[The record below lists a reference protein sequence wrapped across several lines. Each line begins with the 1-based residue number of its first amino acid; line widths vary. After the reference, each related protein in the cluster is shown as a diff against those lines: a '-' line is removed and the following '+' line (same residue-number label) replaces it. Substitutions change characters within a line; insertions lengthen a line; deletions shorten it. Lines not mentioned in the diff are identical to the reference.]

1 MIRKSDIELT
11 TPAHQPLKSL
21 IVIFWNSFG
30 GLIRSFWP
38 VLLYFFISSNNRNNW
53 LLIFGSA
60 GLALISF
67 FFGTLRYY
75 HFLYHVENNNLV
87 ISSGLFTRITKNIP
101 FERIQSIRL
110 EQKFIHRLLNLF
122 LVRIDTAGTSRE
134 EIEIPALD
142 YETASRLKEYIAIQN
157 RARARRRKELGLA
170 PAVEKESLVF
180 ELSLIDILKLG
191 ITANHIRNFFIIL
204 GVLFGISTQLGEFD
218 SQYRLDRWIEYAIDN
233 RGRFQFEWDYLLM
246 IPFIISISIIV
257 SIFFSLFTNYNLK
270 VHKTTT
276 GYRVNHGLI
285 NRNEHFA
292 PYKKIQIFRWVISPL
307 RRLLGLYNV
316 RIKQA
321 SSSEISV
328 KRSIHIP
335 GARIEDVRL
344 FLERVFRNG
353 HGERTSNMEISDKI
367 LYRYFIYFVLIP
379 VGLMSISYYL
389 TASGG
394 SLFFAFIWTLLVSWG
409 IIRYYESWQ
418 ITVGE
423 SYLQLERGII
433 SMRHDRI
440 FIHKLQ
446 GVRLYQTPYQVRN
459 NLANIELQTAAG
471 DLSIP
476 YLPLQDARELA
487 NYLLYKVESSRKAWM

>member
-1 MIRKSDIELT
+1 MIRKSDIALT
-11 TPAHQPLKSL
+11 EPAHQPLKSL
-21 IVIFWNSFG
+21 VVIFWNSFG

-38 VLLYFFISSNNRNNW
+38 VLLYFFISSNRTNNW
-53 LLIFGSA
+53 LLLFGSA

-87 ISSGLFTRITKNIP
+87 ISSGLFTRVTRNIP

-110 EQKFIHRLLNLF
+110 EQKFIHRILNLF
-122 LVRIDTAGTSRE
+122 LVRIDTAGTSKE

-142 YETASRLKEYIAIQN
+142 YETANQLKEYIAIQN
-157 RARARRRKELGLA
+157 RARAKRRKELGR
-170 PAVEKESLVF
+170 PPVVEKESLVF
-180 ELSLIDILKLG
+180 QLSLIDIMKLG

-204 GVLFGISTQLGEFD
+204 GVLLGISTQLGEFD
-218 SQYRLDRWIEYAIDN
+218 SQYRIDRWIEYAIN
-233 RGRFQFEWDYLLM
+233 NSGKFQFEWNYLLL
-246 IPFIISISIIV
+246 IPFIVSISIIV
-257 SIFFSLFTNYNLK
+257 SLFFSLLANYNLK
-270 VHKTTT
+270 VHKTTS

-307 RRLLGLYNV
+307 RRLLGLYSV

-328 KRSIHIP
+328 KKSILVP

-344 FLERVFRNG
+344 FLDRVFRNG
-353 HGERTSNMEISDKI
+353 RSENTSRMEISEKM
-367 LYRYFIYFVLIP
+367 LYRYFIYFILIP
-379 VGLMSISYYL
+379 VGLMMLSAYL
-389 TASGG
+389 TSMEGPLYLAV
-394 SLFFAFIWTLLVSWG
+394 IWIILVSWG
-409 IIRYYESWQ
+409 IIRYYNSWR
-418 ITVGE
+418 IIIGE
-423 SYLQLERGII
+423 SYLQLERGVI
-433 SMRHDRI
+433 SMTRDRI
-440 FIHKLQ
+440 FMHKLQ

-459 NLANIELQTAAG
+459 ELANLELQTAAG
-471 DLSIP
+471 DLAIP
-476 YLPLQDARELA
+476 YLPLDDARDLA